1 MTDKTDN
8 AIDALHAEMTESERA
23 MGNVLHTSM
32 QSDAGNVPPMPDDLL
47 DDVLSD
53 LGVEQKMPRARAI
66 SEPRF
71 LERCL
76 ALFRGK
82 PLAFAGLAA
91 AACMVAILALNVGDD
106 KAGTSGVRGTGTGGM
121 VAEPPIVVFA
131 DPSPE
136 QRTVAQENFHLEHL
150 RFPANGEAV
159 ASDRARI
166 VVDGGMVRAFR
177 SGEATAFLE
186 KAAPADPQELIDLIA
201 DLTQEFEVK
210 Q

>member
-1 MTDKTDN
+1 MTDKSEK
-8 AIDALHAEMTESERA
+8 AIDALHAELTESERH

-32 QSDAGNVPPMPDDLL
+32 QSDAGGVPPMPDDLL

-53 LGVEQKMPRARAI
+53 LGVEQQMPAARA
-66 SEPRF
+66 SREPGF
-71 LERCL
+71 LDRCL
-76 ALFRGK
+76 ELLRGK

-91 AACMVAILALNVGDD
+91 AACVVAILAVKIGDMES
-106 KAGTSGVRGTGTGGM
+106 GPSGVRGGGTGGK
-121 VAEPPIVVFA
+121 VAEPPIVIFS

-136 QRTVAQENFHLEHL
+136 QMSAAQENFQPEHL
-150 RFPANGEAV
+150 RFSTNGDPV

-166 VVDGGMVRAFR
+166 VVDGGMVKAFR

-186 KAAPADPQELIDLIA
+186 KAAPADPQELVDVITE
-201 DLTQEFEVK
+201 LTQEFKVK